1 MKQVLDIILSN
12 NLYGVGEYTEI
23 AKGKYNIPYTYKQG
37 IEKIKR
43 VWYMYKNN

>member
-23 AKGKYNIPYTYKQG
+23 AKGKYSIPYTYKQG
-37 IEKIKR
+37 IEKIHR
-43 VWYMYKNN
+43 QWLLKNR